1 MKRWQARECE
11 ALVSAHWRREAL
23 WILRVLLYVF
33 AAGTLTLA
41 IGRAM

>member
-1 MKRWQARECE
+1 MLRWQSADCA

-23 WILRVLLYVF
+23 CIARVLLWVF
-33 AAGTLTLA
+33 AAGTLALA